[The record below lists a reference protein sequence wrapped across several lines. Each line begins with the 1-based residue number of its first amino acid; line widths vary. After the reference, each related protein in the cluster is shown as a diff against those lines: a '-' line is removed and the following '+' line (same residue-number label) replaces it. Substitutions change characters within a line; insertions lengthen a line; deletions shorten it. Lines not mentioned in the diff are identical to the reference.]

1 MTVTVD
7 RRASMPA
14 DTSHDVP
21 SGFVWAVRDSLNEA
35 GRHLRALPRNPDQL
49 VFATLQPVMFVLLF
63 RYVFGGA
70 IAAPG
75 YSSYTQFMIPG
86 IFAQTMVFGS
96 TYTAIGLA
104 EDLQKGFI
112 DRLRSLPISQSA
124 VLVGRVFSDMARNLL
139 AFVVMLVVAFAVGF
153 RFEGGLGPAVLA
165 SLLLLLFAVSF
176 SWIQAFIGLKVN
188 SVEAANS
195 ASFIWMFP
203 MTFLSSAFVPTET
216 MPDALRVIADANPF
230 TKVTNAA
237 RDLYAGN
244 GITSDFW
251 IALLWAFG
259 IIAVFATLS
268 VRAFQQAASR

>member
-1 MTVTVD
+1 MTTTVD
-7 RRASMPA
+7 RPSAPTHAHEMP
-14 DTSHDVP
+14 T
-21 SGFVWAVRDSLNEA
+21 GLLWAWRDSVNEA

-70 IAAPG
+70 IEAPG
-75 YSSYTQFMIPG
+75 YSSYAQFLVPG

-96 TYTAIGLA
+96 TYTAVGLA

-124 VLVGRVFSDMARNLL
+124 VLVGRTLSDLARNIL
-139 AFVVMLVVAFAVGF
+139 AFAVMLVVAFLVGF
-153 RFEGGLGPAVLA
+153 RFEGGLLNAFLA
-165 SLLLLLFAVSF
+165 TVLLLLFSFAF
-176 SWIQAFIGLKVN
+176 SWIQAFIGLSVK

-203 MTFLSSAFVPTET
+203 LTFVSSAFVPTET
-216 MPDALRVIADANPF
+216 MPPGLQTVAEHNPF

-237 RDLYAGN
+237 RALYSGLPVGN
-244 GITSDFW
+244 DVW
-251 IALLWAFG
+251 ISLAWAFS

-268 VRAFQQAASR
+268 IRAFQRAASR

>member
-1 MTVTVD
+1 MTATLD
-7 RRASMPA
+7 RPTAPPHGHEMP
-14 DTSHDVP
+14 T
-21 SGFVWAVRDSLNEA
+21 GLLWAWRDSVNEA

-70 IAAPG
+70 IEAPG
-75 YSSYTQFMIPG
+75 YSSYTQFLVPG

-96 TYTAIGLA
+96 TYTAVGLA

-124 VLVGRVFSDMARNLL
+124 VLIGRTLSDLARNML
-139 AFVVMLVVAFAVGF
+139 AFVVMLAVAFAVGF
-153 RFEGGLGPAVLA
+153 RFEGGLLPALLA
-165 SLLLLLFAVSF
+165 TALLLLFSYAF

-203 MTFLSSAFVPTET
+203 LTFVSSAFVPTET
-216 MPDALRVIADANPF
+216 MPPGLQTVAEHNPF

-237 RDLYAGN
+237 RALYSGLPP
-244 GITSDFW
+244 GDDFW
-251 IALLWAFG
+251 ISLAWAFG

-268 VRAFQQAASR
+268 IRAFQQAASR

>member
-1 MTVTVD
+1 
-7 RRASMPA
+7 MP
-14 DTSHDVP
+14 T
-21 SGFVWAVRDSLNEA
+21 GLLWAWRDSVNEA

-70 IAAPG
+70 IEAPG
-75 YSSYTQFMIPG
+75 YSSYTQYLVPG

-96 TYTAIGLA
+96 TYTAVGLA

-124 VLVGRVFSDMARNLL
+124 VLVGRTLSDLARNML
-139 AFVVMLVVAFAVGF
+139 AFVVMLAVSFAVGF
-153 RFEGGLGPAVLA
+153 RFEGGLAPALLA
-165 SLLLLLFAVSF
+165 TALLLLFSYAF

-203 MTFLSSAFVPTET
+203 LTFVSSAFVPTET
-216 MPDALRVIADANPF
+216 MPAGLQTVAEHNPF

-237 RDLYAGN
+237 RALYSGLPPGN
-244 GITSDFW
+244 DFW
-251 IALLWAFG
+251 ISLAWALG

-268 VRAFQQAASR
+268 IRAFQQAASR

>member
-1 MTVTVD
+1 MTITLD
-7 RRASMPA
+7 RTAMPA
-14 DTSHDVP
+14 P
-21 SGFVWAVRDSLNEA
+21 SADRDMPTGLMWALRDSVNEA

-70 IAAPG
+70 ISAPG
-75 YSSYTQFMIPG
+75 FSSYAQFMIPG

-124 VLVGRVFSDMARNLL
+124 VLVGRIFSDMARNLL
-139 AFVVMLVVAFAVGF
+139 AFFVMLVVAFLVGF
-153 RFEGGLGPAVLA
+153 RFEGGIPKAILA
-165 SLLLLLFAVSF
+165 SLLLLLFAVGF

-203 MTFLSSAFVPTET
+203 LTFVSSAFVPTET
-216 MPDALRVIADANPF
+216 MPDWLARIADLNPF
-230 TKVTNAA
+230 TRVTNAA

-244 GITSDFW
+244 PATDD
-251 IALLWAFG
+251 LWAALVWAVA
-259 IIAVFATLS
+259 IIGVFSVLS
-268 VRAFQQAASR
+268 VRAFRQAASR